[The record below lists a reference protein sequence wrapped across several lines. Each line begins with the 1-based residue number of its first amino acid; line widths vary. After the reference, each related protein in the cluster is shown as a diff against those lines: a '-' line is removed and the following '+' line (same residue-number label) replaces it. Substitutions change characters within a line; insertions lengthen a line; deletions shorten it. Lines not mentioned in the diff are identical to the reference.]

1 MEGNKLK
8 IGEFA
13 KKSGVTVKTLLH
25 YDKIGLLKPSEKTD
39 SGYRIYCE
47 EDLLK
52 LQQIT
57 TLKFI
62 GLSLNEIS
70 HILHESGENLENM
83 ISIQKK
89 ALEEKKKHIDA
100 VIDVFNKAQ
109 NTAKKNG
116 FLDANNLID
125 IIKVTN
131 MESRVREQ
139 YKTDK
144 NLNIRSNLHSYNV
157 NKIDFDKWCFNQM
170 NFSLNANV
178 LELGCGTGKLWFKN
192 KDYIENTLNITISD
206 FSRSM
211 IRIARNRLKDVYHD
225 FHYEE
230 INAEEIPYNDETFDI
245 IIAQHMIYF
254 VPDIEK
260 ALAEIQ
266 RVLKPNGVFYVTA
279 NSCNSMKEL
288 NRLSENFAPNSGL
301 DNNGYSERF
310 DLEHGRGMLEKYF
323 HKVDVEILDGK
334 IIVDNAEPVVSYKAS
349 TIQGSSILV
358 GEKKKEFTKYL
369 EEYIK
374 KNGDIS
380 ITTKTCMFK
389 AMK

>member
-1 MEGNKLK
+1 MK

-13 KKSGVTVKTLLH
+13 KRSGVTVKTLLH
-25 YDKIGLLKPSEKTD
+25 YDKIGLLKPSQKTD

-47 EDLLK
+47 DDFLK

-70 HILHESGENLENM
+70 HIIHESGENLENM

-100 VIDVFNKAQ
+100 VIDVFNKAK
-109 NTAKKNG
+109 NKAKING

-125 IIKVTN
+125 IIKITN

-139 YKTDK
+139 YKSDK
-144 NLNIRSNLHSYNV
+144 NLNIRSNLHSYNI
-157 NKIDFDKWCFNQM
+157 NKVDFDKWCFNQIS
-170 NFSLNANV
+170 FPEKARI

-192 KDYIENTLNITISD
+192 KESIDKNLDITLSD
-206 FSRSM
+206 FSKSM
-211 IRIARNRLKDVYHD
+211 LKIAKDKLKDVDYD
-225 FHYEE
+225 FKYEE
-230 INAEEIPYNDETFDI
+230 INMENIPYDDESFDI
-245 IIAQHMIYF
+245 VIAEHMIYF
-254 VPDIEK
+254 ASDIEK
-260 ALAEIQ
+260 ALSEIK
-266 RVLKPNGVFYVTA
+266 RVLTFGGMLYISA
-279 NSCNSMKEL
+279 NSCETMAEL
-288 NRLSENFAPNSGL
+288 NKLAEKFDSSLGI
-301 DNNGYSERF
+301 DNNGYSSRF
-310 DLEHGRGMLEKYF
+310 ELENGDAVLKKHF
-323 HKVDVEILDGK
+323 NKVDVEILEGK
-334 IIVDNAEPVVSYKAS
+334 IIVDDAKTVVSYKAS
-349 TIQGSSILV
+349 TIQGSSMLV

-369 EEYIK
+369 EDHIK
-374 KNGDIS
+374 KNGNIS

>member
-1 MEGNKLK
+1 MK

-25 YDKIGLLKPSEKTD
+25 YDKIGLLKPSEKTE

-62 GLSLNEIS
+62 GLSLNEIG
-70 HILHESGENLENM
+70 HILHESGENLESM

-100 VIDVFNKAQ
+100 VIEVFNKAQ
-109 NTAKKNG
+109 NTAKKNS

-139 YKTDK
+139 YKSDK
-144 NLNIRSNLHSYNV
+144 NLNIRSNLHNYNT
-157 NKIDFDKWCFNQM
+157 NKIDFDKWCFNQI
-170 NFSLNANV
+170 NFSENSKV

-192 KDYIENTLNITISD
+192 KDNIDKNLDITLSD

-211 IRIARNRLKDVYHD
+211 IKIAKGKLKDVPHE
-225 FHYEE
+225 FSYEE
-230 INAEEIPYNDETFDI
+230 INAENIPYENESVDI

-254 VPDIEK
+254 IPDIEK
-260 ALAEIQ
+260 ALGEIQ
-266 RVLKPNGVFYVTA
+266 RVLKPKGTFYVTA
-279 NSCNSMKEL
+279 NSCESMKEL
-288 NRLSENFAPNSGL
+288 NKLAEKFAPNLGL
-301 DNNGYSERF
+301 DSNGYSERF

-323 HKVDVEILDGK
+323 SKVDVEILDGK
-334 IIVDNAEPVVSYKAS
+334 IIVDEAEPVVSYKAS
-349 TIQGSSILV
+349 TIQGSAILV

-369 EEYIK
+369 EDYIRE
-374 KNGDIS
+374 NGDIS